1 MASHHHQYLSQG
13 DTIVNFLLNTTIRQR
28 FLWAFA
34 ILGVIAVGS
43 VLLVASSLNEDQ
55 IIPVL
60 GVMIVAISMAG
71 VVGLIIAASIL
82 QPLNQVAINLEEI
95 ANGDGDLSR
104 RIEVQG
110 SDELAALATSFNQ
123 FTDKIQSV
131 ISQVTSSSNQLA
143 AAATETSNTTREASM
158 GMQSQQSETEQVATA
173 IEEVSATGTEI
184 NQNAVHSVEAAA
196 DAFNEAKTG
205 QTVVV
210 QVISSINNLASD
222 VSRAADVIQRLEQDS
237 ESIGTVLEVIRG
249 IAEQTNLLALNA
261 AIEAARAGEQGRGF
275 AVVADEVRTLA
286 SRTQESTQEIQEII
300 ERLQGGTANA
310 VKVMANSQELANAS
324 VEEAEKA
331 GSSLE
336 AITQSVDKIKGINQ
350 SIAQSISEQNQM
362 TNAVRANITNINT
375 VTERTAGGAQQTATA
390 SENVAELARGLQQI
404 VGSFKG

>member
-123 FTDKIQSV
+123 FTDKIQF
-131 ISQVTSSSNQLA
+131 T
-143 AAATETSNTTREASM
+143 
-158 GMQSQQSETEQVATA
+158 
-173 IEEVSATGTEI
+173 
-184 NQNAVHSVEAAA
+184 
-196 DAFNEAKTG
+196 
-205 QTVVV
+205 
-210 QVISSINNLASD
+210 
-222 VSRAADVIQRLEQDS
+222 
-237 ESIGTVLEVIRG
+237 
-249 IAEQTNLLALNA
+249 
-261 AIEAARAGEQGRGF
+261 
-275 AVVADEVRTLA
+275 
-286 SRTQESTQEIQEII
+286 
-300 ERLQGGTANA
+300 
-310 VKVMANSQELANAS
+310 
-324 VEEAEKA
+324 
-331 GSSLE
+331 
-336 AITQSVDKIKGINQ
+336 
-350 SIAQSISEQNQM
+350 
-362 TNAVRANITNINT
+362 
-375 VTERTAGGAQQTATA
+375 
-390 SENVAELARGLQQI
+390 
-404 VGSFKG
+404 